1 MSNLMYAGLLAGTV
15 AGVAALLLTSR
26 RPGSRVGDGAPKESE
41 DSASTQ
47 ESHDSAS
54 SSSAADVGPEQTS
67 KKSRRRGGST
77 KAALQAKMEANAAE
91 DATRGMLPPL
101 EKGARVW
108 DSKTQSEVT
117 VVKVYY
123 DDDPPYYAVRVES
136 GAERDTVRAKLWT
149 ADERAAEAAAKVR
162 SACLCYRDGRPA
174 HSRVPFALAAAARG
188 RDRGRRVRGGAAPR
202 RKRREEVV
210 EVTAAEAGQEVTLS
224 SAPRDGPAKQ
234 RRVRARV

>member
-1 MSNLMYAGLLAGTV
+1 MSPDTRSTLFARRPAPGDMSNLMYAGLLAGTV

-26 RPGSRVGDGAPKESE
+26 RPGSRVGDAAPKESE

-91 DATRGMLPPL
+91 DAMRGMLPPL
-101 EKGARVW
+101 EKGALVW

-136 GAERDTVRAKLWT
+136 GTERDTVRAKLWT
-149 ADERAAEAAAKVR
+149 PDERAAEAAAKVCVF
-162 SACLCYRDGRPA
+162 ACAQSIGSRPD
-174 HSRVPFALAAAARG
+174 SRVPFTPAAAA
-188 RDRGRRVRGGAAPR
+188 
-202 RKRREEVV
+202 
-210 EVTAAEAGQEVTLS
+210 
-224 SAPRDGPAKQ
+224 
-234 RRVRARV
+234 